1 MTTNHI
7 DVILV
12 EQLSSE
18 TPSHVDGQIKTNLS
32 SNAHDLRIHFIN
44 IKNLSITSKHRR
56 ARNVLI
62 RSDVSMTRKIQ
73 IAKYT
78 AYLLVLLRSMLIFYR
93 SRIFHSIPFSIR
105 LLNVF
110 AVFISIAMI
119 ISVLTIYYTASK
131 STSMLY

>member
-110 AVFISIAMI
+110 DVFISIAMI

>member
-7 DVILV
+7 HVILV